1 MAATL
6 TVATLNLKK
15 GELRWGERAPL
26 MFDQIA
32 RLRPDIIGFQE
43 VDLRLD
49 QGNYICQRVND
60 IIWADNGPLL
70 YRIHHMA
77 NPRENVSLEALGI
90 MTHLPVLAH
99 EGFDYLIRN
108 RVAHRVR
115 IEIDGELLD
124 FYNTH
129 FHHEQDEAG
138 HKMRQ
143 EQAEKLLNW
152 IDARSGETSTVLVG
166 DFNCIPGTRPIRTI
180 SARLTSVFE
189 TLGQEAPK
197 TCPTLLEPKP
207 YPGQWPLDHIFASRS
222 VRVLDARVVFNE
234 PDASDAALYPS
245 DHYGLVA
252 TIEAA

>member
-1 MAATL
+1 MSTEI

-32 RLRPDIIGFQE
+32 SLRPDIIGFQE

-60 IIWADNGPLL
+60 ILWSDDGPPL

-77 NPRENVSLEALGI
+77 NPRENVSLEALAI
-90 MTHLPVLAH
+90 MTHLPVTAH

-108 RVAHRVR
+108 RVAHLVRV
-115 IEIDGELLD
+115 ELGGCQLD

-138 HKMRQ
+138 HKIRQ
-143 EQAEKLLNW
+143 EQAEKLSAW
-152 IDARSGETSTVLVG
+152 IAARSRNTPSVLVG

-189 TLGQEAPK
+189 TLGREAPK
-197 TCPTLLEPKP
+197 TCPTPLEPKP
-207 YPGQWPLDHIFASRS
+207 YPGQWPIDHIFASRS

-234 PDASDAALYPS
+234 PDASDATLYPS
-245 DHYGLVA
+245 DHFGLVA
-252 TIEAA
+252 SINIG